1 MGKETVPY
9 FKKPPEHETPP
20 MIINEIS
27 RLFAAKMRECESEMQ
42 QESVRLIIISL
53 AHEQGVTQLDLVRRT
68 HLSPPTV
75 SITLKR
81 LEALGYISRITDHL
95 DQRAVRVYLTE
106 KGQQMNLTSFQTAKN
121 VDSILMKDITKEEK
135 EILLELLRR
144 MRQNILNDLGVEGED

>member
-1 MGKETVPY
+1 MDKEAVPY
-9 FKKPPEHETPP
+9 FKKPTEHETPP

-53 AHEQGVTQLDLVRRT
+53 AHRQGVTQLDIVKKT

-81 LEALGYISRITDHL
+81 LEEQGYISRVTDAV

-106 KGQQMNLTSFQTAKN
+106 KGHQMNLDSLHHAQK
-121 VDSILMKDITKEEK
+121 VDSILMKDITENEK
-135 EILLELLRR
+135 ELLLELLRH
-144 MRQNILNDLGVEGED
+144 MRSNILNDFGIEGED

>member
-1 MGKETVPY
+1 MDKEALPY
-9 FKKPPEHETPP
+9 FKKPSEHETPP

-42 QESVRLIIISL
+42 RESVRLIIISL
-53 AHEQGVTQLDLVRRT
+53 AHRQGVTQLDIVKKT

-81 LEALGYISRITDHL
+81 LEEQGYISRVTDAV

-106 KGQQMNLTSFQTAKN
+106 KGQQMNLDSLHHAQK
-121 VDSILMKDITKEEK
+121 VDSILMKDITENEK
-135 EILLELLRR
+135 ELLLGLLRR
-144 MRQNILNDLGVEGED
+144 MRSNILNDFGIEGED